1 MPPLRAAPA
10 LNVSRPCLPAPG
22 AGDPLP
28 GYPDIVLFE
37 AVSRKG
43 SAGCGGLSLRG
54 GDAAYLV
61 ISLFVAPGPVE
72 TVPVSCP
79 RLPRVLVAVELVAPF
94 RRGQIWTFPTVT
106 AGSAVSRRAH
116 APAPPRWG
124 QSIRWSAPRLWS
136 PQRPPRRG
144 AWPPPLLLS
153 SPRAAR
159 SDGH

>member
-1 MPPLRAAPA
+1 MPPLRPPPAP
-10 LNVSRPCLPAPG
+10 NVSRPRLPAPG
-22 AGDPLP
+22 PGDPLP
-28 GYPDIVLFE
+28 GYSDIVLFE

-94 RRGQIWTFPTVT
+94 RRGQIWTFHSHR
-106 AGSAVSRRAH
+106 GRGKSRL
-116 APAPPRWG
+116 
-124 QSIRWSAPRLWS
+124 APRS
-136 PQRPPRRG
+136 RTS
-144 AWPPPLLLS
+144 S
-153 SPRAAR
+153 SPAGAEHQVVR
-159 SDGH
+159 STPLVSPTASS